1 MEQTSLLNDT
11 QNFDKSFSCDINH
24 DFFESAKGIRG
35 NKMIEEIS
43 KTKKKTRL
51 SAKIVGILLFF

>member
-24 DFFESAKGIRG
+24 DFFESTKRIRG
-35 NKMIEEIS
+35 NKMTKEIS
-43 KTKKKTRL
+43 KTKKKAFI
-51 SAKIVGILLFF
+51 SKDSWYPSFF